1 MQRIKEVII
10 IRAAD
15 PDGSM
20 FRAIMDALRG
30 RRAEVIELAAPSHD
44 TLTFGDIEIH
54 PDRRVVLKAGEEVR
68 LNHGEFSML
77 LLLASAP
84 GQVFSKDQLYDAA
97 WHEEYRYGTTAVENI
112 IWRLRQKLEDDPR
125 HPVYIKTVI
134 RSGYKSQDKDRGGA
148 SIGAASFPLP
158 AHRLA
163 QTNHRPFSIQR

>member
-1 MQRIKEVII
+1 MKEVII
-10 IRAAD
+10 IRTVD

-20 FRAIMDALRG
+20 FQAIMDALRS
-30 RRAEVIELAAPSHD
+30 RRAEVFELTGTSHD
-44 TLTFGDIEIH
+44 MLTFGDVEIY
-54 PDRRVVLKAGEEVR
+54 PNLRTVLKAGEEVH
-68 LNHGEFSML
+68 LSHGEFSML

-134 RSGYKSQDKDRGGA
+134 RNGYKIEKPR
-148 SIGAASFPLP
+148 
-158 AHRLA
+158 
-163 QTNHRPFSIQR
+163 